1 MFSRDRDFIRDS
13 SDRVF
18 FGSLDRGE
26 SCRGWLLGAG
36 AGPGAGAGGGGGAAY
51 SGLMS
56 FMRSSWRLEPVRWA
70 ELRLAECRDTFFFT
84 LATWPSTAPVHTYQ
98 SVSDIKL
105 ETKIRE
111 DFTIK
116 DHTIGSSP
124 C

>member
-18 FGSLDRGE
+18 FGSLDSGE

-36 AGPGAGAGGGGGAAY
+36 AGGVAGAGAGGGAAY

-56 FMRSSWRLEPVRWA
+56 FMRSSCRLEPVRWA

-84 LATWPSTAPVHTYQ
+84 LVTWPSVPANTYQ
-98 SVSDIKL
+98 SA
-105 ETKIRE
+105 
-111 DFTIK
+111 
-116 DHTIGSSP
+116 
-124 C
+124 